1 MVDRLRMKDIAYN
14 VIKNKIM
21 SNEFVSGQYLEEK
34 YLCELVGVSRTPIRE
49 AINQLE
55 KDGFIENRAN
65 KGIFVTTIDI
75 KKSQELFQARMYLEP
90 TILELAIN
98 NIDSKELELFVNRT
112 KEYIDSEDF
121 QALNEID
128 YEFHNYIH
136 SCCANS
142 VLKEFANKLQD
153 QFQRIRTL
161 DYYNDKRILGGAN
174 EHLKI
179 IEEIKHKN
187 IENAKLEM
195 KNHILST
202 QKYYYKSFL
211 ESMWSN

>member
-1 MVDRLRMKDIAYN
+1 MSDRPRMKDIAYN

-34 YLCELVGVSRTPIRE
+34 FLCDLVGVSRTPIRE

-55 KDGFIENRAN
+55 KDGFVENKAN
-65 KGIFVTTIDI
+65 KGIFVTTIDLR
-75 KKSQELFQARMYLEP
+75 KSKELFQARMYFEP
-90 TILELAIN
+90 VILELAFE
-98 NIDSKELELFVNRT
+98 NISAKELELFTNRT
-112 KEYIDSEDF
+112 NEYILSEDF

-136 SCCANS
+136 SCCNNDI
-142 VLKEFANKLQD
+142 LRDFANKLQD

-161 DYYNDKRILGGAN
+161 DYYNEERILGGAK
-174 EHLKI
+174 EHIKI
-179 IEEIKHKN
+179 INEITDN
-187 IENAKLEM
+187 KLEESKIEM
-195 KNHILST
+195 KKHILST

-211 ESMWSN
+211 QNM